1 MFNLFPI
8 FMMLFVSFISLH
20 ASANTNKIEVTAKSL
35 YTTKNTVHADEGVIV
50 YYDKS
55 IIKSE
60 HATYNK
66 ETKLLVL
73 DGNVEMIGYKGS
85 KEHTDHMEIHTDTK
99 EVAFKKLFLTGEN
112 DVWLLSDT
120 AHKKD
125 GNYILGRSILSSC
138 SVDDPLWHMGFSDS
152 VYNSEEHYMK
162 VYNAKVYFKDVPIF
176 YTPYLAF
183 STNKKRSSGLLFP
196 KFGYS
201 ENEGFL
207 YEQPIY
213 WAIAANMDLE
223 LNPQIRTN
231 RSKGLYATFRFADR
245 NESSGKLRAGYFK
258 DKAKYIEEHKVE
270 NETHYG
276 VEFTYESS
284 EVFKKYFSKNFKD
297 GLYINATYLNDID
310 YINLQKSKLQHFG
323 LNFLQESRINYFAY
337 NDDYYMGI
345 NAKYFLNTRADNN
358 DTLQI
363 LPSFQWHR
371 YLDHFILDNLTY
383 SADVHVQ
390 NITRKTGTTLK
401 QAEIKV
407 PIEYSTSF
415 FDDFITL
422 SFSEEFYYSKSLF
435 ANGEYEYDNFQYA
448 KNAHKV
454 KIFTDLT
461 RKYDDF
467 VHAILPSLSYVKP
480 GTETQT
486 PINFDKLGKEQRELS
501 QTGQEEEQYDFSV
514 NQYIYDNNARLKF
527 FQRFSQKY
535 FPGRENK
542 FDSMSN
548 EMGYYLKKWKLY
560 NYLTY
565 SHELN
570 AISVVSS
577 GISFKNEN
585 YGFNVG
591 HSYYKE
597 FTDKTNTVKTN
608 NINLDFGY
616 VFDEKISLGGGVI
629 YDLLESE
636 NTQWKASVGYHRDCW
651 SFDASVGQGL
661 RPTSSGY
668 ENEMTYYLQLNFIPF
683 GAVGTD
689 SIK

>member
-1 MFNLFPI
+1 
-8 FMMLFVSFISLH
+8 MMLFVSFISLH

-60 HATYNK
+60 HASYNK

-152 VYNSEEHYMK
+152 VYDSEEHYMK

-176 YTPYLAF
+176 YSPYLAF
-183 STNKKRSSGLLFP
+183 STNKERSSGLLFP
-196 KFGYS
+196 SLGYTQT
-201 ENEGFL
+201 EGFL
-207 YEQPIY
+207 YEQPIF
-213 WAIAANMDLE
+213 WAISPSMDLE
-223 LNPQIRTN
+223 LNPQIRTE
-231 RSKGLYATFRFADR
+231 RSTGLYTTLRFVDS
-245 NESSGKLRAGYFK
+245 NTSSGKLRVGYFK
-258 DKAKYIEEHKVE
+258 DKPSYIAEFKPK

-276 VEFTYESS
+276 IEFNYESS
-284 EVFKKYFSKNFKD
+284 EVFKKYLPADFTD
-297 GLYINATYLNDID
+297 ELYVNTTYLNDID
-310 YINLQKSKLQHFG
+310 YINLQKSQLRHFG
-323 LNFLQESRINYFAY
+323 LSSLQESRINYFAY
-337 NDDYYMGI
+337 NHDYYMGI
-345 NAKYFLNTRADNN
+345 NAKYFIDTKEKDN
-358 DTLQI
+358 DATLQI
-363 LPSFQWHR
+363 LPSMQWHK
-371 YLDHFILDNLTY
+371 YLDHIIWDNLTY

-390 NITRKTGTTLK
+390 NITRKKGVTLK

-422 SFSEEFYYSKSLF
+422 SLSEEFYYSKSLF
-435 ANGEYEYDNFQYA
+435 ANGEYEHDNFQYA
-448 KNAHKV
+448 KNTHKMKV
-454 KIFTDLT
+454 FTDLT
-461 RKYDDF
+461 KKYDDF
-467 VHAILPSLSYVKP
+467 MHVILPSLSYVKP
-480 GTETQT
+480 ANERQSPVT
-486 PINFDKLGKEQRELS
+486 FDKLEKKQRALS
-501 QTGQEEEQYDFSV
+501 PAGQEEEQYDFSV
-514 NQYIYDNNARLKF
+514 NQYIYNNKAKLKF

-542 FDSMSN
+542 LDDMSN
-548 EMGYYLKKWKLY
+548 EMGYYWRKWKFH
-560 NYLTY
+560 NHVVY
-565 SHELN
+565 SHEFN
-570 AISVVSS
+570 EIRAIASEVA
-577 GISFKNEN
+577 IRKDN
-585 YGFNVG
+585 YKFRLG
-591 HSYYKE
+591 HNYNQKLTEKE
-597 FTDKTNTVKTN
+597 HTVKTN

-651 SFDASVGQGL
+651 SFDASVGQGP

-689 SIK
+689 NIK